1 MQMTEF
7 GRTLDNICNITP
19 GGIVCFY
26 SSYEYEQTMYQHLH
40 KNGII
45 DKLSSKKKVLLS
57 FLILHD
63 IACIISKSF
72 LICHYLVIIF
82 RDFKWWN

>member
-26 SSYEYEQTMYQHLH
+26 SSYEYEQTMYQHLQ
-40 KNGII
+40 KNGVI
-45 DKLSSKKKVLLS
+45 DKLSTKKKVPLC

-63 IACIISKSF
+63 FACIISKSF
-72 LICHYLVIIF
+72 LIPH
-82 RDFKWWN
+82 FKL